1 KMQAGTQIEATLEDK
16 IFFHNDSEMDLIDL
30 RRRARALGGRIQL
43 KASKSEYLVS
53 NNPSLLEADDILL
66 SPGTSG
72 DVLLKI
78 FCDYDKRVG
87 QLEVIEADRP
97 IMVGETIVRTTAPLQ
112 DC

>member
-1 KMQAGTQIEATLEDK
+1 
-16 IFFHNDSEMDLIDL
+16 MDLLDL
-30 RRRARALGGRIQL
+30 RRRARALGGRFQL

-66 SPGTSG
+66 SPGTRG

-87 QLEVIEADRP
+87 TLEVLEADRP
-97 IMVGETIVRTTAPLQ
+97 IMVGETTGAHAPRR
-112 DC
+112 